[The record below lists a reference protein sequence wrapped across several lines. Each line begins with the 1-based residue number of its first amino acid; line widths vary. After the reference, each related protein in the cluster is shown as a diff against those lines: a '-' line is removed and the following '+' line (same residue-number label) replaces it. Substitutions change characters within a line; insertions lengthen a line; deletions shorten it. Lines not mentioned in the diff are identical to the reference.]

1 MHYTIKHI
9 TGKILSS
16 INNSNYNK
24 MWQVVNS
31 GVSLQCNILNSDSS
45 VLFSVFVA

>member
-1 MHYTIKHI
+1 M
-9 TGKILSS
+9 ILSS
-16 INNSNYNK
+16 INNFNYNK

-31 GVSLQCNILNSDSS
+31 GASLQYNILNSDSS